1 MERIEQLKTM
11 YDYARTNGLCSNR
24 KTFAA
29 LLNMNEGNMSSAFS
43 GNMRYL
49 TTNLL
54 LRINKALG
62 DVFST
67 EWLLTG
73 TEPIYKIGD
82 NIHHNSGNVATH
94 GAHITNITTIPPTT
108 PAIPTTPP
116 ATPATP
122 SATTPATSTIPTM
135 PATPTIPTMPAI
147 PATDDDKDRLIAQLQ
162 AQIATLQAR
171 VATLQSQ
178 IDAQH
183 EHTDLLQALQ
193 AQIATLQAQ
202 IAELKADKQNLMQL
216 LTNLTQN
223 R

>member
-108 PAIPTTPP
+108 PAIPTTPV
-116 ATPATP
+116 ATPTTP
-122 SATTPATSTIPTM
+122 AATTPTT
-135 PATPTIPTMPAI
+135 PAI

-162 AQIATLQAR
+162 AR
-171 VATLQSQ
+171 VATLQAQ

-193 AQIATLQAQ
+193 SQIATLQSQ

-223 R
+223 K

>member
-73 TEPIYKIGD
+73 KGDMLIPTPQTTNMNTGD

-94 GAHITNITTIPPTT
+94 GAHITTTAPNT
-108 PAIPTTPP
+108 
-116 ATPATP
+116 
-122 SATTPATSTIPTM
+122 
-135 PATPTIPTMPAI
+135 
-147 PATDDDKDRLIAQLQ
+147 DKDQLIAQLQSQIATLQAQLATLQAQLDAQHEHADLLQ
-162 AQIATLQAR
+162 AQIATLQ
-171 VATLQSQ
+171 S
-178 IDAQH
+178 
-183 EHTDLLQALQ
+183 
-193 AQIATLQAQ
+193 Q

-223 R
+223 K